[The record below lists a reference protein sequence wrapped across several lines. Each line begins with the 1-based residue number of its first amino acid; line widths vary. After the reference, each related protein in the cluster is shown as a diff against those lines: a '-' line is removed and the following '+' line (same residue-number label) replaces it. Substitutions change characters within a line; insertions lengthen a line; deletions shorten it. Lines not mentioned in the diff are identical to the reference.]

1 MPQDF
6 VASLV
11 DGLRNSKKSPG
22 ETRLEKATAAQ
33 RLANTVCSPE
43 VLGPL
48 QEPRLLASELLLGSA
63 TSRSA
68 SLDSELRRLALL
80 PGEGTAH
87 AAQAF
92 VTSSGTRRDG
102 DAQGGTPVTTYN
114 LRSAALADFV
124 AKCQK
129 AVGRRRMTTP
139 VRAKITALCDALL
152 AGNIDLETAVELFG
166 GIAPAANYATA
177 GFEEGNGTWG
187 KMTVK
192 ADIKQA
198 LLFVFSLVR
207 AVHSPLLGLDATPA
221 MDFGLGALF
230 TEAQYMSVERLVS
243 TLKEAFDT
251 LTYSFEQYRDSLAA
265 PKPCLRG
272 AISTALVT
280 TLEPLAREQQC
291 TRASEAAARRC
302 LEAQKKGN
310 DAEVSALKRSMGE
323 MERKY
328 QALHNLVQN
337 AGAGTPDPSLPYPRL
352 RALDHMTTPHST
364 HATT

>member
-1 MPQDF
+1 
-6 VASLV
+6 
-11 DGLRNSKKSPG
+11 
-22 ETRLEKATAAQ
+22 
-33 RLANTVCSPE
+33 
-43 VLGPL
+43 
-48 QEPRLLASELLLGSA
+48 
-63 TSRSA
+63 
-68 SLDSELRRLALL
+68 
-80 PGEGTAH
+80 
-87 AAQAF
+87 
-92 VTSSGTRRDG
+92 
-102 DAQGGTPVTTYN
+102 
-114 LRSAALADFV
+114 
-124 AKCQK
+124 
-129 AVGRRRMTTP
+129 MTTP
-139 VRAKITALCDALL
+139 VRAKITALCEALL